1 MLQTKKIRIGR
12 KNIAA
17 YCMPLGKKKLIIL
30 KGRRGYVMCGYLSMK
45 TADSLADAAVLIKG
59 VSSIREALGSQV
71 YAVSRKA
78 KNLGIKK
85 GQDIKSAL
93 KIIS

>member
-30 KGRRGYVMCGYLSMK
+30 KGRRGYVMCGYLNLK
-45 TADSLADAAVLIKG
+45 AADSFKDTAVLIKG
-59 VSSIREALGSQV
+59 VSTIKQALSSNV
-71 YAVSRKA
+71 YSASRKA
-78 KNLGIKK
+78 KSLGIKE
-85 GQDIKSAL
+85 GQDIKSVL